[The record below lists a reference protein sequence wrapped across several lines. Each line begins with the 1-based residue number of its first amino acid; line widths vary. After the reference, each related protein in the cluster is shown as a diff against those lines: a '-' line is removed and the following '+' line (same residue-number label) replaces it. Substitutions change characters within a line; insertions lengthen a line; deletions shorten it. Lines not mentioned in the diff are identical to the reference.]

1 MKIRTLLSSI
11 ALAGAV
17 ALSSVSSTAFA
28 QSAAPVKGDW
38 TIDLSHTGISFSV
51 RHMVVSTV
59 HGRFNKVSGSIHAA
73 GKDIESSTVDFTIQ
87 VASIDTNEPQRDAH
101 LKSADFFDATKYP
114 TISYKSRSISKVGAG
129 KYVAHGDF
137 TLHGITKKLDL
148 PFTLSGPVKD
158 AFGQTRLGL
167 QSNVRINR
175 QDYGVK
181 WNMKLDKGGLA
192 VSDDV
197 DIEINLEATPAK

>member
-1 MKIRTLLSSI
+1 MKIQTILSCISLVSTV
-11 ALAGAV
+11 ALASA
-17 ALSSVSSTAFA
+17 STTAFA
-28 QSAAPVKGDW
+28 QTTAPVKGDW
-38 TIDLSHTGISFSV
+38 TIDLSHTGINFSV

-59 HGRFNKVSGSIHAA
+59 HGRFNKVSGAIHAA
-73 GKDIESSTVDFTIQ
+73 GKDIENSTVDFIIQ

-101 LKSADFFDATKYP
+101 LKSTDFFDATKYP
-114 TISYKSRSISKVGAG
+114 TITYKSHSISKVGVG

-137 TLHGITKKLDL
+137 TLHGITKKVDL

-158 AFGQTRLGL
+158 AFGQIRLGL
-167 QSNVRINR
+167 QSNLRINR

-181 WNMKLDKGGLA
+181 WNMKLDRGGLA